1 MVCSAT
7 FLRNLT
13 HRFLQWLVQKCKLH
27 SEFRAWIQDPQ
38 IPLSMQDRQIHQSS
52 RPRNLPPLSAARSS
66 HWQTWHNWVSHAM
79 ESKAP
84 CCTEETSDGIGGR
97 LKLLANW
104 LLYGTIGANI
114 FIRGPNSE
122 VPSDWNAIAEI
133 LWEPC
138 LKEPNPVNGASFLG
152 KMFLL
157 RLLHNRSA
165 KHSIFVSQCCPATC
179 RKSWSQQFSSK
190 YFLSMT
196 GRRCHPGGEY
206 HGSNMSLHIISQD

>member
-1 MVCSAT
+1 MHVDSNSMVCSAT
-7 FLRNLT
+7 FLGNLT

-52 RPRNLPPLSAARSS
+52 RPRDSATIVGCKMFTLTDLGILSFSR
-66 HWQTWHNWVSHAM
+66 NGV
-79 ESKAP
+79 ESPVLYWA
-84 CCTEETSDGIGGR
+84 TSDGIGGR

-114 FIRGPNSE
+114 FIRGPNSV

-133 LWEPC
+133 LWSPASKSRTQSMVPASLERC
-138 LKEPNPVNGASFLG
+138 FSCGCSTIGQPNTPSW
-152 KMFLL
+152 
-157 RLLHNRSA
+157 
-165 KHSIFVSQCCPATC
+165 IFVSQCCPATC

-190 YFLSMT
+190 YFLKYD
-196 GRRCHPGGEY
+196 RA
-206 HGSNMSLHIISQD
+206 